1 MELILLIL
9 PLAVIVFFLV
19 RKRHMLVAGFMGG
32 ITAIIISWI
41 LVAMGTLD
49 TGIKFTDM
57 NELIINVGVRDMLS
71 RYLTPVMYAAT
82 AVMISRAGSIKALIE
97 GLNRLL
103 KGKLAWL
110 AASIVLVQGIATY
123 MAGLGAGNTMVI
135 APLMLAAVGFI
146 PGVVAAMA
154 VATAVGFTTSP
165 ASTETSF
172 TATAAGMEVGEFAN
186 LMFPFTII
194 VFLLAAGLAFYSV
207 YKKGNMVRVGE
218 QEESEFTKM
227 PTRQL
232 WQMVIPALVF
242 LVFVVLGGAFNSLF
256 PIPIIVPII
265 NVLTAAILTI
275 IFCKVTPDDAG
286 RNLIDG
292 SRFILTTLFG
302 VGIFLGFI
310 NLIGFLGTFS
320 ELASLVGQAPAWL
333 VVFLACV
340 LGFAIAIPS
349 GAFAAG
355 VLTLILPTL
364 SLIPG
369 LTPLAFGLIA
379 ISVGLG
385 TQISPVQINVAALS
399 DGFKVSIMDVVRGNM
414 KYVLSFAAA
423 IAIVALVVGIL

>member
-9 PLAVIVFFLV
+9 PLVVIIFFLV

-41 LVAMGTLD
+41 LVGMGTLE

-57 NELIINVGVRDMLS
+57 NELIIGVGVRDMLS

-172 TATAAGMEVGEFAN
+172 TATAAGMEVGAFAN
-186 LMFPFTII
+186 LMLPFTII

-207 YKKGNMVRVGE
+207 YKRGNMVRVGE
-218 QEESEFTKM
+218 QEESEFTNM
-227 PTRQL
+227 PSKQL

-242 LVFVVLGGAFNSLF
+242 LVFVVLGGAFNRLF

-292 SRFILTTLFG
+292 SKFILTTLFG

-320 ELASLVGQAPAWL
+320 ELASLVGQAPEWL
-333 VVFLACV
+333 VIFLACV
-340 LGFAIAIPS
+340 LGFTIAIPS

-399 DGFKVSIMDVVRGNM
+399 DGFQVSIMDIIKGNM
-414 KYVLSFAAA
+414 RYVLSFGAA
-423 IAIVALVVGIL
+423 IAVVALVVGIL